1 MEGQLYPLGFDPT
14 ASSADNL
21 VLDER
26 HIIGLYKAR
35 KQRAVILEKGHFYVD
50 TLKVRD
56 VAGRTLTLG
65 QDYVTVFAN
74 GEASSRTG
82 KGVAGGVLI
91 LSAAVEDRVYI
102 DAQMVGGEYCFL
114 GNILSSVMGVLEND
128 TRSMTYNNIN
138 GKPNTFTATRHKHSL
153 AQTYGWEVFKT
164 ELVRITN
171 AIQTVNKRDMSDVRD
186 TMKASSAAN
195 TSRIEALSNLIDQH
209 IKNTSN
215 PHQLTL
221 RQVNLEYYE
230 GRYIVQREGIYDNFT
245 DDQFLTPAAIKR
257 YLVDQAY
264 VPFKEHVDNTN
275 NPHQLTLR
283 QISASSATDISLT
296 VNAKYGKND
305 QVVNTN
311 HLNGRSYAEVIAYM
325 RSNLDASRVMNGTL
339 DMHRLGT
346 GTPSATTVLVNGKW
360 TNLSD
365 IFAKYTRP
373 KPKLLYA
380 GDLGYE
386 DSAINTLASRYSD
399 MSAYPIG
406 TGVLYGEAY
415 ISYNDIGPS
424 IWCTKGVLMQLA
436 VRQSQNDWARIR
448 IVEHSTQHRI
458 EDAATNVWWY

>member
-1 MEGQLYPLGFDPT
+1 MEGQLYPLGFDST

-26 HIIGLYKAR
+26 HIIGLYKTR
-35 KQRAVILEKGHFYVD
+35 KHRAVILEKGHFYVD

-56 VAGRTLTLG
+56 IAGRTLTLG

-74 GEASSRTG
+74 GEASSKTG

-91 LSAAVEDRVYI
+91 LSATVEDRVYV

-114 GNILSSVMGVLEND
+114 GNILSSVMGALEND

-138 GKPNTFTATRHKHSL
+138 GKPNTFTSTRHKHSL
-153 AQTYGWEVFKT
+153 AQTYGWEIFKT

-186 TMKASSAAN
+186 TMKSSSAAN

-230 GRYIVQREGIYDNFT
+230 GRYIVQRDGIYDDFT

-264 VPFKEHVDNTN
+264 APFKEHVNNTN
-275 NPHQLTLR
+275 NPHQLTLQ
-283 QISASSATDISLT
+283 QIGASSAADITFT
-296 VNAKYGKND
+296 VNSKYGKND
-305 QVVNTN
+305 QVLNTD
-311 HLNGRSYAEVIAYM
+311 HLDGKSYAEVIAYM

-339 DMHRLGT
+339 DPRRLGT

-360 TNLSD
+360 TDLSD

-386 DSAINTLASRYSD
+386 DSAIQTLASRYSD